1 MKVAI
6 DQILNQLDLLIASEP
21 SERKYSHLVLGRLLE
36 IVGGQGIW
44 RIYPLG
50 NRDWLVLN
58 RDLSPIA
65 EPKGKSGEAGNHPS
79 LADMVVEK
87 IGDGPKSTALEWS
100 LQGRNWIAVSLQ
112 EQSWKSGGL
121 LLDLGAKPESSA
133 VENAEPLMRACG
145 ELLLSHSMRWRSQR
159 WLDQTE
165 EIQKLNDGI
174 RVAGS
179 CNELD
184 FILVNDLRVFLKADQ
199 VSVWRRKAT
208 GGVTLSQISDATTKI
223 SKAKLPTE
231 IEQLVEQAFSTSK
244 ISFESQPATEGNMES
259 RMLAIPWKTE
269 KDDSSCSIVVLVKWF
284 DENLFNDS
292 LQRLRSSLP
301 LVETAFA
308 QSDRLLRVP
317 SWLRIPF
324 RSRYRWSAFLVRA
337 AICLL
342 PIAILG
348 WIVMQPMAFVID
360 GKGVLE
366 PVEQANVFASADGF
380 VQSLALSDGA
390 KVDAK
395 QELIRLRSPE
405 LELALEDLQG
415 ELLALQE
422 KRNGFQISLN
432 QLVDGDAKSQVAR
445 SQVSAEIVELDL
457 REKQLLQLIKL
468 KEREIEDLKLLSP
481 LQGLVVT
488 ENIKELLENR
498 PVRRGESLL
507 KLVNDSG
514 QWHVKVEI
522 SDFDAGHV
530 FKYYNAQE
538 SAEARFRL
546 ASNPEK
552 EVIGRIA
559 KISESV
565 HRSGESTPVWTAY
578 VDIDEKEIED
588 LRFGATAAVKFDC
601 GTRPVWYV
609 WLRPLIETL
618 KRRFWI

>member
-1 MKVAI
+1 LKVGI

-36 IVGGQGIW
+36 IVGGEGIW
-44 RIYPLG
+44 RIYPLS
-50 NRDWLVLN
+50 NREWLVLN
-58 RDLSPIA
+58 RDLSPISQ
-65 EPKGKSGEAGNHPS
+65 PQGEAGEDHHQLS
-79 LADMVVEK
+79 LADMLVEK
-87 IGDGPKSTALEWS
+87 IGDTPKSTAIEWS
-100 LQGRNWIAVSLQ
+100 QQGRNWIAVSLQ
-112 EQSWKSGGL
+112 EQSWRGGGL
-121 LLDLGAKPESSA
+121 LLDLGAKPVGNSTEH
-133 VENAEPLMRACG
+133 AEPLMRACG
-145 ELLLSHSMRWRSQR
+145 ELLQSHAMRWRSQR

-165 EIQKLNDGI
+165 ELQKLNDGI
-174 RVAGS
+174 RAAGS

-184 FILVNDLRVFLKADQ
+184 FILANDLRVFLKADQ

-208 GGVTLSQISDATTKI
+208 GGVTLSQVSDATAKV
-223 SKAKLPTE
+223 SKDRLPAAS
-231 IEQLVEQAFSTSK
+231 EQLVEKAFQSSK
-244 ISFESQPATEGNMES
+244 IGFENLPSMEGKPEY
-259 RMLAIPWKTE
+259 RMLAIPWKSE
-269 KDDSSCSIVVLVKWF
+269 KDDMNCSIVLLVNWS

-308 QSDRLLRVP
+308 QTDRLLRVP
-317 SWLRIPF
+317 TWLRLPF
-324 RSRYRWSAFLVRA
+324 RSRHRWSAFLLRA
-337 AICLL
+337 AMCLI
-342 PIAILG
+342 PVAILS
-348 WIVMQPMAFVID
+348 WIALQPMAFVID

-366 PVEQANVFASADGF
+366 PVEQANIFASADGF
-380 VQSLALSDGA
+380 VQSLAITDGA
-390 KVDAK
+390 KVEVQ

-405 LELALEDLQG
+405 LQLALEDLQG

-432 QLVDGDAKSQVAR
+432 QLVDGDTKSQVAR

-468 KEREIEDLKLLSP
+468 KESEIEDLKLLSP
-481 LQGLVVT
+481 LKGLVVT
-488 ENIKELLENR
+488 ENIKELLDNR

-546 ASNPEK
+546 ASDPEK
-552 EVIGRIA
+552 EVVGRIV

-565 HRSGESTPVWTAY
+565 HRSSEAAPVWTAY
-578 VDIDEKEIED
+578 VDIDEKEIAD
-588 LRFGATAAVKFDC
+588 LRFGSTAAVKFDC
-601 GTRPVWYV
+601 GKRPVWYV

>member
-1 MKVAI
+1 MKLAI

-21 SERKYSHLVLGRLLE
+21 SERKYSHLVLGRVLE

-50 NRDWLVLN
+50 NRGWLVLN

-65 EPKGKSGEAGNHPS
+65 GPQGKSGEASTPPS

-112 EQSWKSGGL
+112 EHSWKSGGL
-121 LLDLGAKPESSA
+121 LLDLGTKPESSA

-145 ELLLSHSMRWRSQR
+145 ELLLSHSMHWRSQR

-174 RVAGS
+174 RAAGS

-208 GGVTLSQISDATTKI
+208 GGFVLSQVSDATTKI
-223 SKAKLPTE
+223 SKEQLPTE
-231 IEQLVEQAFSTSK
+231 IEQLVEKAFSTSK

-269 KDDSSCSIVVLVKWF
+269 KDDTSCSIVVLVKWL

-324 RSRYRWSAFLVRA
+324 RSRHRWSALLVRA

-342 PIAILG
+342 PIAIFG
-348 WIVMQPMAFVID
+348 WIVIQPMAFVID

-366 PVEQANVFASADGF
+366 PIEQANVFASADGF
-380 VQSLALSDGA
+380 VQSLAISDGA

-457 REKQLLQLIKL
+457 REKQLLELIKL

-481 LQGLVVT
+481 LKGLVVT
-488 ENIKELLENR
+488 ENIKELLDNR

-507 KLVNDSG
+507 KLVNEAG
-514 QWHVKVEI
+514 EWHVKVEI

-530 FKYYNAQE
+530 FKYYKAQE
-538 SAEARFRL
+538 STEARFRL

-552 EVIGRIA
+552 EIIGRLV
-559 KISESV
+559 KIGESV
-565 HRSGESTPVWTAY
+565 QRSSEAMPVWTAY
-578 VDIDEKEIED
+578 VDVDEKEIGD

-609 WLRPLIETL
+609 WMRPLIETL